1 MPETV
6 PAGDPRHLDPESG
19 ENPETRSDPELI
31 SATRS
36 GDTTAYAVLYER
48 HVHSARRLARILS
61 RDPAGAD
68 DLVSEAFAKLLHTF
82 REGGGPDLAFRP
94 YMLQTLRN
102 TFYDRVRRD
111 KKVEFTDDLT
121 EHDSGE
127 IYVDPAVEGQ
137 ERRYAAL
144 AFGKLPERWRM
155 VLWHTEVEE
164 DSPAKIAT
172 MLGMT
177 PNGVSALAYRAR
189 EKLRQNYLSEHA
201 ADSPREE
208 CRWTV
213 DRIGARVRGKLGER
227 DASKVDDHLDSCVT
241 CNLLFAELTELNSG
255 LRGVIAVIFLGS
267 AAAPYL
273 AAGAVSAAG
282 IAFGG
287 ALAFMFTPFRV
298 LANWIRRLAQQLGT
312 KGSIATGTVAAVV
325 AVVVAVA
332 LLPDPVPQDQAAPED
347 EQTQEENPPGEE
359 PSDAA
364 AEPPPEDE
372 DEPAPDPDDP
382 AQPDPDDP
390 SDEPTPPAAE
400 PATYAIEHG
409 LGSSGLVAG
418 GEGILPIRLEAA
430 EGGGGYAPVTERAA
444 GLAEAYPAGSAGGQ
458 ANTRERR
465 GGGYAAPVARGED
478 GHEALSEYSEDGHEV
493 LAERSEDVPAE
504 RGGHEALERSDGH
517 AALTEDGEAGSATEP
532 RGWGQAAS
540 GRVTLDITMPAGI
553 TLASETADP
562 GWTCTEDGALVRCTI
577 ARMPDPAEANVR
589 ILISEDVSGYQ
600 TFEVAVEGPG
610 ISGTTS
616 LQIPIAPAGSMVG
629 YASVDATGV
638 TAAGNTWLTCS
649 VPGCREAARVGGGD
663 LWPMKPYKPDTAPAG
678 REGEAVSGAVLEVP
692 SGAEIEWAGLYWA
705 GVEDDLPTEVS
716 LAGPGGSWTALSA
729 AAVRDMSPGQQ
740 AFVEVTD
747 LVSGGGEY
755 WVATDNHQL
764 PATECDHWPID
775 LDAEC
780 VERRW
785 AGWSLTVVYDEP
797 GAPATEVA
805 VYDGPRSSDTEIE
818 VEDGGEVQVAATLW
832 GGSAYHRGDNLSAG
846 GQGLGEPASCRAN
859 GALENPHWYAF
870 GVDVNV
876 YRVATG
882 EDAVIRF
889 ERGDDPFTVGVV
901 AVAAPVGDATAE

>member
-6 PAGDPRHLDPESG
+6 PAGDSRHLDPNPGDS
-19 ENPETRSDPELI
+19 PETRSDPELI

-68 DLVSEAFAKLLHTF
+68 DLVSETFAKLLHTF

-255 LRGVIAVIFLGS
+255 LRGVIAVIFLGG
-267 AAAPYL
+267 AASPYL

-287 ALAFMFTPFRV
+287 VLAYLFTPFKV
-298 LANWIRRLAQQLGT
+298 FANWVRRIVQQLGT
-312 KGSIATGTVAAVV
+312 KGTVATGTA
-325 AVVVAVA
+325 VAVA
-332 LLPDPVPQDQAAPED
+332 AAVAVFALTGDEEDPPADAAPAV
-347 EQTQEENPPGEE
+347 EQPAEPAEE
-359 PSDAA
+359 PPADPGP
-364 AEPPPEDE
+364 EPPDEEPEPE
-372 DEPAPDPDDP
+372 PDPDDP
-382 AQPDPDDP
+382 APEPADDP
-390 SDEPTPPAAE
+390 EAPAAA
-400 PATYAIEHG
+400 PAAYAIEHG
-409 LGSSGLVAG
+409 LGSTGLVAG
-418 GEGILPIRLEAA
+418 GEAVLPIRLEAPDDT
-430 EGGGGYAPVTERAA
+430 GSGYAPVTTR
-444 GLAEAYPAGSAGGQ
+444 AEADGGQ
-458 ANTRERR
+458 ADPVEESAGHR
-465 GGGYAAPVARGED
+465 GGGYAAPV
-478 GHEALSEYSEDGHEV
+478 
-493 LAERSEDVPAE
+493 ERSESAAE
-504 RGGHEALERSDGH
+504 R
-517 AALTEDGEAGSATEP
+517 

-540 GRVTLDITMPAGI
+540 ERVTLDITMPEGI

-562 GWTCTEDGALVRCTI
+562 GWTCSEDGKVVHCEI
-577 ARMPDPAEANVR
+577 ATMPDPAEANVR
-589 ILISEDVSGYQ
+589 IMIGEDVSGYQ

-616 LQIPIAPAGSMVG
+616 LQVPIAPAGSEVG
-629 YASVDATGV
+629 FASVDATGV

-649 VPGCREAARVGGGD
+649 VPGCREAVRIGGGD
-663 LWPMKPYKPDTAPAG
+663 HWPMKAYKPETAPAG
-678 REGEAVSGAVLEVP
+678 REGEAVSGAVLDVP
-692 SGAEIEWAGLYWA
+692 GGAEIQWAGLYWA
-705 GVEDDLPTEVS
+705 GVDDDLPGEVA
-716 LAGPGGSWTALSA
+716 LAGPGGSWTDLSA
-729 AAVRDMSPGQQ
+729 AAVRDMEPGQQ

-764 PATECDHWPID
+764 PTSECDHWPID
-775 LDAEC
+775 LDAACLEQ
-780 VERRW
+780 RW
-785 AGWSLTVVYDEP
+785 AGWSLTVVYAEP
-797 GAPATEVA
+797 GAEAREVA

-818 VEDGGEVQVAATLW
+818 VEDGGEVQIAATLW
-832 GGSAYHRGDNLSAG
+832 GGSGYRSGDGLSAG
-846 GQGLGEPASCRAN
+846 GEGLGEPATCHAH
-859 GALENPHWYAF
+859 GAVENPDWYSF

-876 YRVATG
+876 YRVSTG
-882 EDAVIRF
+882 EEAVIRF
-889 ERGDDPFTVGVV
+889 ERGDDPFIVGVV
-901 AVAAPVGDATAE
+901 AVAAPIGDEGAA

>member
-6 PAGDPRHLDPESG
+6 PAGDSRQPDPDPGDS
-19 ENPETRSDPELI
+19 PETRSDPELI
-31 SATRS
+31 AATRS

-48 HVHSARRLARILS
+48 HVHAARRLARVLS

-102 TFYDRVRRD
+102 NFYDRVRRD

-121 EHDSGE
+121 EHDAGE
-127 IYVDPAVEGQ
+127 TYADPAVEGQ

-164 DSPAKIAT
+164 DSPARIAT

-201 ADSPREE
+201 ADAPREE

-227 DASKVDDHLDSCVT
+227 NASKVDEHLDSCVT

-255 LRGVIAVIFLGS
+255 LRGVIAVIFLGG
-267 AAAPYL
+267 AASPYL

-287 ALAFMFTPFRV
+287 V
-298 LANWIRRLAQQLGT
+298 LAYLFAPLKAFANRIRRILQRLGA
-312 KGSIATGTVAAVV
+312 KGTVATGTAAAVAAAV
-325 AVVVAVA
+325 AVFALTGDEEEPRPEAAPAVEQPA
-332 LLPDPVPQDQAAPED
+332 DPAEGPDATGPQPPDPEPE
-347 EQTQEENPPGEE
+347 
-359 PSDAA
+359 
-364 AEPPPEDE
+364 PE
-372 DEPAPDPDDP
+372 PDPDDP
-382 AQPDPDDP
+382 APDPEPEPDDDP
-390 SDEPTPPAAE
+390 EAPAAA
-400 PATYAIEHG
+400 PAAYAIEHG

-418 GEGILPIRLEAA
+418 GEAILPIRLETP
-430 EGGGGYAPVTERAA
+430 EGGSGYAPLTERADA
-444 GLAEAYPAGSAGGQ
+444 HGGQ
-458 ANTRERR
+458 ADPAEESADRRGVGSAAPVER
-465 GGGYAAPVARGED
+465 GGG
-478 GHEALSEYSEDGHEV
+478 
-493 LAERSEDVPAE
+493 ERDVE
-504 RGGHEALERSDGH
+504 R
-517 AALTEDGEAGSATEP
+517 

-540 GRVTLDITMPAGI
+540 ERVALDIVMPEGI
-553 TLASETADP
+553 TLASETAEP
-562 GWTCTEDGALVRCTI
+562 GWACAADGAVVHCET
-577 ARMPDPAEANVR
+577 ATMPDSAEADVR
-589 ILISEDVSGYQ
+589 IMIGEDVSGYQ

-610 ISGTTS
+610 IGGAT
-616 LQIPIAPAGSMVG
+616 LLRVPIAPAGSEVG
-629 YASVDATGV
+629 FASLDATGV
-638 TAAGNTWLTCS
+638 TAAGNIWLTCK
-649 VPGCREAARVGGGD
+649 VPGCREAVRIGGGD
-663 LWPMKPYKPDTAPAG
+663 HWPMKAYKPESAPAG
-678 REGEAVSGAVLEVP
+678 REGEAVSGAVLDVP
-692 SGAEIEWAGLYWA
+692 GGAEIHWAGLYWA
-705 GVEDDLPTEVS
+705 GVGDDLPAEVS
-716 LAGPGGSWTALSA
+716 LAGPGGSWTDLSA
-729 AAVRDMSPGQQ
+729 AAMRDMEPGQQ

-755 WVATDNHQL
+755 WVAADNHQL
-764 PATECDHWPID
+764 PTSECDHWPIGRGAD
-775 LDAEC
+775 C
-780 VERRW
+780 VEQRW
-785 AGWSLTVVYDEP
+785 AGWSLTVVYAEP
-797 GAPATEVA
+797 GAEAEEVA

-818 VEDGGEVQVAATLW
+818 VEDGGEVRIAATLW
-832 GGSAYHRGDNLSAG
+832 GGSGYRSGDDLNAG
-846 GQGLGEPASCRAN
+846 GQGLGEPASCRAH
-859 GALENPHWYAF
+859 GAVENPDWYSF

-889 ERGDDPFTVGVV
+889 ERGDDPFIVGVV
-901 AVAAPVGDATAE
+901 AVAAPAGDESTV